1 MTRTIAFVGSCQVAG
16 LAAAARRLLPG
27 TDVRAIHVGTTMPA
41 AAIPAALAGVEA
53 VVTGVADR
61 APDGGLIGPAALSTS
76 GRRTAFLPTF
86 VFHGLHPDMIYLADG
101 GRMIAGP
108 LSDYHSALAAAC
120 FLLDVPAARAARLFN
135 ARVFAAIGYLAYATH
150 RQATIEAYA
159 RHGYDLAPAFASWE
173 GGAAPFLHTINHPCP
188 QVLSWLATMALR
200 RLGLIDA
207 AAPPPADVADTLANG
222 VIAPVFPAIARQAG
236 RQAGWTGDETYL
248 SGADRADVPRAAR
261 AMSLADMVARS
272 YAIFGGLDAALL
284 ETAVVTPIAD
294 ALERLL
300 VPPVYAPPRRSLAS
314 PAAI

>member
-1 MTRTIAFVGSCQVAG
+1 MTRAIAFVGSCQVAG

-53 VVTGVADR
+53 VVTGVGDR
-61 APDGGLIGPAALSTS
+61 APDGGLIGPAALSAG
-76 GRRTAFLPTF
+76 GRRAAFLPTF

-200 RLGLIDA
+200 RLELIDA
-207 AAPPPADVADTLANG
+207 AAPPPADVEDTLANG

-236 RQAGWTGDETYL
+236 WSGGETYL
-248 SGADRADVPRAAR
+248 SGAAAADVAIEAR

>member
-1 MTRTIAFVGSCQVAG
+1 MTRAIAFVGSCQVAG

-27 TDVRAIHVGTTMPA
+27 TDVRAIHVGATMPA
-41 AAIPAALAGVEA
+41 AAVPAALAGVEA
-53 VVTGVADR
+53 VVTGVGDR
-61 APDGGLIGPAALSTS
+61 APDGGLIGPAALSAG

-101 GRMIAGP
+101 ARMIAGP

-120 FLLDVPAARAARLFN
+120 FLLDVPAGRAARLFN
-135 ARVFAAIGYLAYATH
+135 ARVFAAIGYLAYSTH
-150 RQATIEAYA
+150 RQATIAAYA

-173 GGAAPFLHTINHPCP
+173 AGAAPFLHTINHPRP
-188 QVLSWLATMALR
+188 PVLSWLATMALR
-200 RLGLIDA
+200 RLELVDAA
-207 AAPPPADVADTLANG
+207 AAPPADVEDTLASG

-236 RQAGWTGDETYL
+236 WDGGETYL
-248 SGADRADVPRAAR
+248 SGAAAADVAIAAR
-261 AMSLADMVARS
+261 AMPLAEMVARS
-272 YAIFGGLDAALL
+272 YAIFGTLDAALL
-284 ETAVVTPIAD
+284 ETPVVTPIAD